1 MATTLGKTEKSFH
14 FILEQNTIFKNIF
27 ITQILNFPLKNDDK
41 YCMSNENAKPLI
53 FLEPLSETL
62 KKLKEVIEQ
71 SSEAEG
77 IEVFE
82 VETLQEAKQLVPTI
96 GQALILVSHPKKCA
110 MMLQQN
116 RKTIKKLQSKT
127 IMLSPKTIPRK
138 TMDKFM
144 KVGLTE
150 CVVEPVNPKTLLYKV
165 KLQLRSIAT
174 KKESGEMQ
182 KKFEDG
188 KSEQIEN
195 QEQKLKKL
203 AKKQAVA
210 AEEEIVKKEKNED
223 ADASELYNKEKKKSN
238 YKEESIDGYYKG
250 KKKKQE
256 EEELDLDDEKKKSSY
271 QEDDLGGH
279 YSGDVKKKLD
289 IEDEEAKASERALTE
304 EEELDEIKKKISLEV
319 DQEDMMADE
328 RHQMEEELEEREKKK
343 KASLN
348 LEEDDSK
355 DPYDRGE
362 NVAEDLGGH
371 YKGDVKKGLDI
382 EDEPEITQEREDHY
396 DEDSP
401 ERKKKAQLAIS
412 DDEPED
418 YVDESLPEEER
429 EEKKKR
435 AKLEVDSEDIYDERA
450 KALELENDEEDL
462 YEKEELPEA
471 EIEDKR
477 KKASLDVVGESEEDD
492 EDRGKVDEIDGYL
505 RGGAAKKNLDVEAD
519 PEITQ
524 ERDDHDDEDAS
535 AYEQRAKLDVADD
548 SQGDD
553 DDLYAMDD
561 EEESKRKKNASLDIE
576 PEKVDKD
583 VEFEG
588 NEEDLDEYRKK
599 KAGLNVDDDS
609 DYGKK
614 DGTFQEKEQK
624 YGNRANARADHIKTH
639 YSSKE
644 SLKHGDDDWGD
655 DWKKPKKEEE
665 DFPVEREELALI
677 IPQDDDLGEQTID
690 YGQLKKEFDE
700 INWDDLPRKKKNKS
714 PIITSVQPVLKTFK
728 KTIYNEDG
736 EEEIIEEAELIEEEV
751 SGRDKVF
758 EPNPVGMDVAIKVLN
773 LYYDKEKTN
782 DDIFEYAS
790 QELYERY
797 KGFTTYF
804 VFDKEKGNYD
814 EIFNQFSKVEIT
826 DENKEEVEA
835 IKDKWDEL
843 LGEGKAGWQNAKLPI
858 WEDQSFQAEKNIFV
872 FPLYEGVNSLGFNV
886 VYFDHQF
893 KEEDSK
899 TIEMILESTRGLFL
913 QIYED
918 KYGTSNGVKKKDK
931 KKKDEESAGK
941 KIKGFFGGLFGKKAG

>member
-1 MATTLGKTEKSFH
+1 
-14 FILEQNTIFKNIF
+14 
-27 ITQILNFPLKNDDK
+27 
-41 YCMSNENAKPLI
+41 MSNENAKPLI

-71 SSEAEG
+71 NSEAEG
-77 IEVFE
+77 IEVFD
-82 VETLQEAKQLVPTI
+82 VETLEEAKQLIPSI

-116 RKTIKKLQSKT
+116 RKVIKKLQSKT

-188 KSEQIEN
+188 NNEQIEEE
-195 QEQKLKKL
+195 EQKLKKL
-203 AKKQAVA
+203 AKKQAEA
-210 AEEEIVKKEKNED
+210 AEEEVLKKEKNED

-250 KKKKQE
+250 KKKKNDE
-256 EEELDLDDEKKKSSY
+256 EEDASDLYDTDKKKK
-271 QEDDLGGH
+271 EAEDLGGH
-279 YSGDVKKKLD
+279 YSGKLSKKLD
-289 IEDEEAKASERALTE
+289 VEAEEDHTKERALTE
-304 EEELDEIKKKISLEV
+304 EEELDEIKKKITLEV

-328 RHQMEEELEEREKKK
+328 RHHMEEELEEREKKK

-382 EDEPEITQEREDHY
+382 EADPEITQEREDHY
-396 DEDSP
+396 EDDAP
-401 ERKKKAQLAIS
+401 ERKKKAQLAI
-412 DDEPED
+412 DDDGPED

-435 AKLEVDSEDIYDERA
+435 AKLEVDSEDIYED
-450 KALELENDEEDL
+450 KKPKLEVQADDDDL
-462 YEKEELPEA
+462 YEKEDLPEA
-471 EIEDKR
+471 EIQDKR
-477 KKASLDVVGESEEDD
+477 DKASLDIVNENEDDD

-524 ERDDHDDEDAS
+524 ERESHDEDGS
-535 AYEQRAKLDVADD
+535 EDLYKKAKLDIAND
-548 SQGDD
+548 SDGD
-553 DDLYAMDD
+553 DDLYASDD
-561 EEESKRKKNASLDIE
+561 EDEQGKRKKNASLDLE
-576 PEKVDKD
+576 SEKTDKD

-588 NEEDLDEYRKK
+588 NEDDLDEFNRKQAK
-599 KAGLNVDDDS
+599 LNVDDDS
-609 DYGKK
+609 DYGKR
-614 DGTFQEKEQK
+614 DGAYQEKEQK

-655 DWKKPKKEEE
+655 NWEKPKKQEEE
-665 DFPVEREELALI
+665 FPEQREELALI

-700 INWDDLPRKKKNKS
+700 INWDDLPRKRKNKS

-728 KTIYNEDG
+728 RTVYNEDG

-782 DDIFEYAS
+782 DDIFEYAAH
-790 QELYERY
+790 ELYERY
-797 KGFTTYF
+797 KGFTSYY

-814 EIFNQFSKVEIT
+814 EVYNQFSKIEIT
-826 DENKEEVEA
+826 DEEAKGSEHKEDIEA
-835 IKDKWDEL
+835 IKEKWDEI

-858 WEDQSFQAEKNIFV
+858 WEDQSFQAQKNIFV

-886 VYFDHQF
+886 VYFDYQF

-918 KYGTSNGVKKKDK
+918 KYGTSNGVKKAK
-931 KKKDEESAGK
+931 KQKTDEESAGK